1 MTPSQ
6 PPRRASTSAASATS
20 LRALGTP
27 RGLVVRVDADAR
39 PLAIARAEVRSRH
52 REEAQVEQIEEIW
65 RVAEAWWREA
75 SQARTYYRVMLEG
88 GRPLTLF
95 RDDASGA
102 WFEQAYS
109 APEHEGGP
117 P

>member
-1 MTPSQ
+1 MTPQ
-6 PPRRASTSAASATS
+6 PSRRAASATSTSATS

-39 PLAIARAEVRSRH
+39 PISIARAEVRSRH
-52 REEAQVEQIEEIW
+52 REEARVEQIEEIW

-95 RDDASGA
+95 RDDATGE

-109 APEHEGGP
+109 APEHEAGAP
-117 P
+117 